1 LSDKDIKEL
10 SEKKECRDV
19 SLKHLEKF
27 NKKDIVFE
35 DSELFII
42 NKNF

>member
-10 SEKKECRDV
+10 SEKKECENT
-19 SLKHLEKF
+19 SLKSFDKF

-35 DSELFII
+35 DENLFVI
-42 NKNF
+42 NKSS

>member
-19 SLKHLEKF
+19 SLKHIEKF